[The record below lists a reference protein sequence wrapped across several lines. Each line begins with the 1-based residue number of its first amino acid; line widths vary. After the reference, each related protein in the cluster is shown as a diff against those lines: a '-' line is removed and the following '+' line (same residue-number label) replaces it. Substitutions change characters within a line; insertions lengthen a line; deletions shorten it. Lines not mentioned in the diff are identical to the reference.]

1 MATMGGKT
9 SRVTPAE
16 LAVLKL
22 LWEQER
28 LSAREMRERLYP
40 AGTASDHATVQKLLQ
55 RLEAKGLIDRDRS
68 QFAHVFSARVTR
80 SEIVGEELEALA
92 EKLTDGSLVP
102 LIMHAVDAR
111 TLSAAERRELRALL
125 GGKSPKSKG
134 DK

>member
-1 MATMGGKT
+1 MGGKT

-22 LWEQER
+22 LWQHQR
-28 LSAREMRERLYP
+28 LSAREIRERLYP

-55 RLEAKGLIDRDRS
+55 RLEAKRLVDRDRS
-68 QFAHVFSARVTR
+68 EFAHTFAARVTR

-111 TLSAAERRELRALL
+111 KLTAAERRELRAMLD
-125 GGKSPKSKG
+125 GRSSKSKG